1 MTTGLNIVIP
11 IKDPAGAKQRL
22 GAALPQARRTELAC
36 ALLEQTLAFVR
47 DHAAGTHVLLVTD
60 CTRFDALASGF
71 GCTVLHEGEGGGET
85 LAVERATSWSVA
97 HGYTSQLVIP
107 ADMAA
112 IDGHEFATLL
122 AQPRPSPSLIL
133 CPATGD
139 DGTNAVLSTPPGAVP
154 FRFGDKSF
162 AGYRARAATLGV
174 PVTVLRLA
182 SFRLDI
188 DTPEDLDAFL
198 AANPTSPL
206 AVRVRDWLS
215 DAEHSAWQSA

>member
-1 MTTGLNIVIP
+1 MSGLVIVIP

-36 ALLEQTLAFVR
+36 ALLEQTLRFVR
-47 DHAAGTHVLLVTD
+47 AHAAGIPVLLVTD
-60 CTRFDALASGF
+60 CSRFDALAADF

-85 LAVERATSWSVA
+85 LAVERATSWSVV

-112 IDGHEFATLL
+112 MDPAEFATLL
-122 AQPRPSPSLIL
+122 AQPRPSPSLVL

-154 FRFGDKSF
+154 FRFGARSF
-162 AGYRARAATLGV
+162 DGYRARAATLGV

-188 DTPEDLDAFL
+188 DTPEDLNAFL
-198 AANPTSPL
+198 AACPGTPV
-206 AVRVRDWLS
+206 AARVRAWLAQS
-215 DAEHSAWQSA
+215 ATHSA